1 MTIQAKKYDPDILQS
16 SVIAIPLLMNFLSIR
31 VKRRPYM
38 EGLDKIIMMG
48 AGEGIRTLDVLLG
61 KQALYR

>member
-1 MTIQAKKYDPDILQS
+1 MANRKLTIIRISKKALHNKSGRPSD
-16 SVIAIPLLMNFLSIR
+16 MNYI
-31 VKRRPYM
+31 
-38 EGLDKIIMMG
+38 G

>member
-1 MTIQAKKYDPDILQS
+1 MGQVEQVAKQRAVQRRSTRGTGPDYEAMS
-16 SVIAIPLLMNFLSIR
+16 
-31 VKRRPYM
+31 
-38 EGLDKIIMMG
+38 G

>member
-1 MTIQAKKYDPDILQS
+1 MRRK
-16 SVIAIPLLMNFLSIR
+16 R
-31 VKRRPYM
+31 VKQKR
-38 EGLDKIIMMG
+38 KSAG

>member
-1 MTIQAKKYDPDILQS
+1 MDG
-16 SVIAIPLLMNFLSIR
+16 FGIR
-31 VKRRPYM
+31 IFDGYAAYIGMCPKHRQ
-38 EGLDKIIMMG
+38 GLVLTG

>member
-1 MTIQAKKYDPDILQS
+1 MQRYK
-16 SVIAIPLLMNFLSIR
+16 SVDIR
-31 VKRRPYM
+31 VSKATIRKLKKESSLVNY
-38 EGLDKIIMMG
+38 DG

>member
-1 MTIQAKKYDPDILQS
+1 MRKVKQIVKQNNNSKKISELQ
-16 SVIAIPLLMNFLSIR
+16 
-31 VKRRPYM
+31 RPV
-38 EGLDKIIMMG
+38 LKLKHG